1 VAFCVLYDANVLV
14 GNTQRDL
21 LVRIAMTGLVQARW
35 TDRILDEVVAAV
47 QKSRPGVAPEKLA
60 RLRQLM
66 IDAVP
71 GCIISGYEPLID
83 RLRLR
88 DPEDRHVLAAASYAD
103 VQVLVTADKDF
114 TNEDLAPWGI
124 EARHPDDFV
133 LDQIDLNDRLVWGC
147 VQQIANSRSNP
158 PETVEDVLAQ
168 LERSG
173 LIQSAAALRRPPLA
187 PGTLPGS

>member
-88 DPEDRHVLAAASYAD
+88 HPEDRHVLAAAIHAD

-114 TNEDLAPWGI
+114 TNEDLAP
-124 EARHPDDFV
+124 
-133 LDQIDLNDRLVWGC
+133 
-147 VQQIANSRSNP
+147 
-158 PETVEDVLAQ
+158 
-168 LERSG
+168 
-173 LIQSAAALRRPPLA
+173 
-187 PGTLPGS
+187 